1 MLATYINKIE
11 LKHWI
16 SLFLTAP
23 FRDFMEYRFLNGVK
37 PKKKPIITTN
47 AMYAAVVKKVKR
59 DIVNVLVMDKY
70 CHWKGL
76 KHSGNEAK
84 LSTPRHNDNNN
95 THTRS
100 ARAKS
105 TVSNLLHLRR
115 RRRSSVST
123 IHLDS
128 LNISDHSPPIP
139 QRKLSLKECL
149 TTEFI
154 DQCKETA
161 EEEVAYY
168 LSIDFDVYHEDKIEQ
183 LLSNPLLAFETAPLV
198 TKCPILSCRIAPYY
212 LVDHDSESSSEAQF
226 SDAGFTASD
235 IRSLLKPE
243 TLRSL
248 QLERMQYLRKEKMK
262 PKSI

>member
-1 MLATYINKIE
+1 MASAGSKRKLDSLDNITNPPLKKQKVARAKLGKTDYE
-11 LKHWI
+11 LIK
-16 SLFLTAP
+16 
-23 FRDFMEYRFLNGVK
+23 N
-37 PKKKPIITTN
+37 
-47 AMYAAVVKKVKR
+47 
-59 DIVNVLVMDKY
+59 
-70 CHWKGL
+70 GL
-76 KHSGNEAK
+76 KSVMI
-84 LSTPRHNDNNN
+84 TIHNDNNN